1 MAIPRLDID
10 PFCQAFFDDPF
21 PAHAALRDAGP
32 VVFLPRYDL
41 FAIARYEHV
50 QAALTNWRDF
60 SSARGVGLAD
70 FAREKPWRLPSLL
83 LETDPPLHDRT
94 RKLMDR
100 VLSPA
105 ALRALR
111 ADFTAAADALID
123 ALLQRGSFDAVRDLA
138 EAYPL
143 TVFPDAVGMP
153 RENRRFLL
161 PYGNMVFNSF
171 GPRNALFEAAVRD
184 AAPVLEWVQ
193 AQSRR
198 EALAPVGFGAVIHAA
213 ADTGEVARDE
223 AEIMVRSLLTAGVD
237 TTVNAL
243 GAALYCLAR
252 FPAQFERLRADPSLA
267 RAAFEEA
274 VRLESP
280 VQTFF
285 RTTTRDVTI
294 GEAVGGEAVGGEA
307 VGGEA
312 VGGEAAGGDEVGR
325 SETIGEGRKVLLFLG
340 AANRDPRR
348 WEQPGDYDITRRAAG
363 HVGFGTGIHGCVGA
377 VLARLE
383 GEVVLTALA
392 RKVARIE
399 IAGTPRRRYNNTL
412 RGLASLP
419 MRLHRGVAVNAAA
432 GCRTAARPR

>member
-1 MAIPRLDID
+1 MAIAELDID
-10 PFCQAFFDDPF
+10 PFCEAFFADPF
-21 PAHAALRDAGP
+21 PAHAAMRDAGP
-32 VVFLPRYDL
+32 VVHLPHYDIY
-41 FAIARYEHV
+41 AVARYEEV
-50 QAALTNWRDF
+50 RSLLLDWGSF
-60 SSARGVGLAD
+60 SSARGVGLSD
-70 FAREKPWRLPSLL
+70 FAKEKPWRLPSLL

-100 VLSPA
+100 VMSPA
-105 ALRALR
+105 AVRALR
-111 ADFTAAADALID
+111 ESFAAAAEVLID
-123 ALLQRGSFDAVRDLA
+123 ELLARGEFDAVTDLA

-171 GPRNALFEAAVRD
+171 GPRNGFFDAAVAD

-198 EALAPVGFGAVIHAA
+198 EALSPTGFGAVIHAA
-213 ADTGEVARDE
+213 ADSGEVTVPE
-223 AEIMVRSLLTAGVD
+223 AEILVRSLLTAGVD
-237 TTVNAL
+237 TTVNGL
-243 GAALYCLAR
+243 GAAVYCLAR
-252 FPAQFERLRADPSLA
+252 FPAAFAQLRADPSLA

-285 RTTTRDVTI
+285 RTTTRPVDI
-294 GEAVGGEAVGGEA
+294 GG
-307 VGGEA
+307 
-312 VGGEAAGGDEVGR
+312 
-325 SETIGEGRKVLLFLG
+325 ETIGEGCKVLMFLG

-348 WEQPGDYDITRRAAG
+348 WEQPDAFDITRRNAG

-383 GEVVLTALA
+383 GELVLGALA
-392 RKVARIE
+392 RKVGAIE
-399 IAGTPRRRYNNTL
+399 ITGTPRRRYNNTL

-419 MRLHRGVAVNAAA
+419 IRLTAAA
-432 GCRTAARPR
+432 